1 MSTKSSTVHSLCISV
16 VSKALK
22 LLFLAAETLVSTKGN
37 FGFKRMKL

>member
-1 MSTKSSTVHSLCISV
+1 MRCFVSLCISV